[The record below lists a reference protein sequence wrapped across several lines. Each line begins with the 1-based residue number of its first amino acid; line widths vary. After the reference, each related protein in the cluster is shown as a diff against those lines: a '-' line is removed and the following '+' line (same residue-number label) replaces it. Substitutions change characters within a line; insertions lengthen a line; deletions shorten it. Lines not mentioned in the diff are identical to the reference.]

1 MKIKKRDGRIVD
13 FDRSKIE
20 LAVLKA
26 FRAVDGNVTL
36 FAKQK
41 AENIAHYIEAE
52 AEKSDKIL
60 DVEKIGDLTEK
71 GLMAT
76 KRKDV
81 AKAYILYR
89 EKRNLARKNTID
101 DAIRELVGGQ
111 SDYWKYENSN
121 KNSTVVTTQRDY
133 LAGIVSTD
141 YARRYIL
148 PKDVVEAHDE
158 GYIHFHD
165 IDYMTQQT
173 LHNCELINL
182 DDMLQNG
189 TVVNGVMIEK
199 PHRLITASTIC
210 TQIIAAVCS
219 SSFGL
224 PTKAAELKRY

>member
-1 MKIKKRDGRIVD
+1 MKIKKRDGRIAD

-26 FRAVDGNVTL
+26 FRAVDGDVTL

-158 GYIHFHD
+158 GYVHFH
-165 IDYMTQQT
+165 
-173 LHNCELINL
+173 
-182 DDMLQNG
+182 
-189 TVVNGVMIEK
+189 K
-199 PHRLITASTIC
+199 
-210 TQIIAAVCS
+210 
-219 SSFGL
+219 
-224 PTKAAELKRY
+224 

>member
-1 MKIKKRDGRIVD
+1 
-13 FDRSKIE
+13 
-20 LAVLKA
+20 
-26 FRAVDGNVTL
+26 
-36 FAKQK
+36 
-41 AENIAHYIEAE
+41 
-52 AEKSDKIL
+52 
-60 DVEKIGDLTEK
+60 
-71 GLMAT
+71 MAT

-158 GYIHFHD
+158 GYVHFH
-165 IDYMTQQT
+165 
-173 LHNCELINL
+173 
-182 DDMLQNG
+182 
-189 TVVNGVMIEK
+189 K
-199 PHRLITASTIC
+199 
-210 TQIIAAVCS
+210 
-219 SSFGL
+219 
-224 PTKAAELKRY
+224 